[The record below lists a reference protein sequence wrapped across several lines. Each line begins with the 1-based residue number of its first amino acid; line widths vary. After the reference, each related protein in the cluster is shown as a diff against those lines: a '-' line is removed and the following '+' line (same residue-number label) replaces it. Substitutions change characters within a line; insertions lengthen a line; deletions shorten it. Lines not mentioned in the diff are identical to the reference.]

1 MCWGLFL
8 LKFAE
13 TINKS
18 KSSPMLFN
26 CWSVLLIVKG
36 INVQV
41 CCVIKAWELPLQCIF
56 FLLYWG
62 CHVPVNVA
70 FNLLLSLVS
79 GPSFTKENIKRPS
92 HVHKDERNCCHSL
105 KAWISHACVT
115 HTPGRAVVKKYV
127 KEVMVGDVPLVK
139 FCYLSSFSEYNFT
152 SKVDEDK
159 IKGIRHRIRG

>member
-41 CCVIKAWELPLQCIF
+41 DCVIKAWELPLQCIF

-62 CHVPVNVA
+62 CHVPVSVA

-92 HVHKDERNCCHSL
+92 HIHKDERNCCHSL
-105 KAWISHACVT
+105 KAWISHACVA
-115 HTPGRAVVKKYV
+115 HTPGRDVGAVVKEICKRSYGGRFSTGQV
-127 KEVMVGDVPLVK
+127 LLLVSQA
-139 FCYLSSFSEYNFT
+139 FLSIISYQRLMKT
-152 SKVDEDK
+152 K
-159 IKGIRHRIRG
+159 